1 MILLCLA
8 QDHDHDNDHNNVHNN
23 DHDDS
28 EIMDYADH
36 SGDDYADDYNYDYND
51 DYLEKDPK
59 PRFCSLPKRIGKCR
73 AAIPRYYYHKVAQ
86 ECVPFLYGGC
96 GGNRNRFMT
105 KEKCECVCK
114 RGPFKPIGVPQ

>member
-1 MILLCLA
+1 MMMLLCLA
-8 QDHDHDNDHNNVHNN
+8 QDHDQDN

-28 EIMDYADH
+28 EITDYADH
-36 SGDDYADDYNYDYND
+36 SGDDYTDDYND
-51 DYLEKDPK
+51 DYLKKDPR

-105 KEKCECVCK
+105 KEKCDCVCK